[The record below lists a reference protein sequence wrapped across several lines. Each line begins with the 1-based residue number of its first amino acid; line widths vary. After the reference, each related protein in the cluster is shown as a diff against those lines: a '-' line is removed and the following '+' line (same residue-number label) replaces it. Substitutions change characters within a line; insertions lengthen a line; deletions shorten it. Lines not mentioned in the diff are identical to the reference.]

1 MQTVKIS
8 PISGVSSGRLVT
20 AQTRRE
26 MKGKIGRKLA
36 FGTSLRR
43 LHVMF
48 GHLFIHGG
56 GSNAA
61 RVRRLFVIFW
71 LEVGLS

>member
-1 MQTVKIS
+1 
-8 PISGVSSGRLVT
+8 
-20 AQTRRE
+20 

-56 GSNAA
+56 GEVNEAG
-61 RVRRLFVIFW
+61 VRRLFVIFW